1 MNWIN
6 RHSRADGSCTV
17 GSCRINRLLF
27 ADDMVLLE
35 PLNKASINTH
45 FADACDQVRLK
56 INNKKTDVLCHSRNP
71 RQCTLQ
77 VIGSGLH
84 HDEMY
89 LEVAKLMTRRLITD
103 M

>member
-1 MNWIN
+1 MNSFICMNWIN

-17 GSCRINRLLF
+17 GSCRINRFLF

-56 INNKKTDVLCHSRNP
+56 INNKRPMYYVTP
-71 RQCTLQ
+71 ETQ
-77 VIGSGLH
+77 GSVR
-84 HDEMY
+84 Y
-89 LEVAKLMTRRLITD
+89 K
-103 M
+103 